1 MNLKKLFNLKSISTA
16 ALVVLLSPIN
26 LLAQDGDKTPISL
39 EPVNII
45 ETTPVKSQDRTGTC
59 WSFATTSFIETEL
72 YRMGKGEYNIS
83 EMFFARYAYEKK
95 GDLYIRYHGAANF
108 GPGGQAHD
116 VMNVIR
122 EYGMTTEEAYHG
134 VEYGSEIHNHGEL
147 NNVLEGFLDGVLKG
161 RQMTP
166 AWKTAYSGIL
176 DAYLGPVPANFTVK
190 GKEYTPDDFVSA
202 VEFNPDDY
210 IEFTSYSHKP
220 YYESFILEVPD
231 NWSNDPYFN
240 LPIDDL
246 MEIVVNSLKD
256 GYTVCWDGDV
266 SDKGFS
272 HKKGLAIVPLKDW
285 SDMSSEEVDSVYTN
299 IIDEKVITP
308 EMRQVA
314 YDNFRT
320 TDDHLMHLT
329 GLFKD
334 SNGKNFFL
342 TKNSWGSK
350 SNDYEGF
357 LYMSDAFLRLGTIAI
372 LVHKDA
378 IPKHIYKKVFDK

>member
-1 MNLKKLFNLKSISTA
+1 MDLKKLFSLKNFSLATA
-16 ALVVLLSPIN
+16 AILLFPIN
-26 LLAQDGDKTPISL
+26 LFAQNGEKTPIDL
-39 EPVNII
+39 NPVKII
-45 ETTPVKSQDRTGTC
+45 ESTPVKSQDRTGTC

-72 YRMGKGEYNIS
+72 YRMGKGEFNIS

-95 GDLYIRYHGAANF
+95 ADLYIRYHGAANF

-122 EYGMTTEEAYHG
+122 KYGMITEDAYHG
-134 VEYGSEIHNHGEL
+134 VEYGGKIHNHGEL
-147 NNVLEGFLDGVLKG
+147 NNVLEGFLKGVLKG

-176 DAYLGPVPANFTVK
+176 DAYLGSVPATFSVNETE
-190 GKEYTPDDFVSA
+190 GTPKDFVSA
-202 VEFNPDDY
+202 VEFIPDDY
-210 IEFTSYSHKP
+210 VEFTSFSHQP
-220 YYESFILEVPD
+220 YYKSFILEVPD

-240 LPIDDL
+240 LPLDDL
-246 MEIVVNSLKD
+246 MEIVVNSLKE
-256 GYTVCWDGDV
+256 GYSVCWDGDV

-299 IIDEKVITP
+299 TIDEKTITP

-314 YDNFRT
+314 YDNFKT

-334 SNGKNFFL
+334 SKGRYFFL
-342 TKNSWGSK
+342 TKNSWGSE
-350 SNDYEGF
+350 SNDYDGF

-378 IPKHIYKKVFDK
+378 IPKHIYKKVFEN